1 MKDKEVEKLS
11 EPLREQQVTHLMLV
25 KLKHGISL
33 SSIAMGDDLY
43 EFFQV
48 MADTQPIVLEIMQDV
63 INSRRRK
70 AKPKAFH
77 LLN

>member
-11 EPLREQQVTHLMLV
+11 EPLREQQVTHLLLV
-25 KLKHGISL
+25 KLKKGISL
-33 SSIAMGDDLY
+33 SSIATGDDLF

-48 MADTQPIVLEIMQDV
+48 LAETRPITLEIMQDV
-63 INSRRRK
+63 IDSRK
-70 AKPKAFH
+70 KKVKPNKQL

>member
-1 MKDKEVEKLS
+1 MKVKEVEKLS
-11 EPLREQQVTHLMLV
+11 EPLREQHVTHLLLV

-33 SSIAMGDDLY
+33 SSIATGDDLY

-48 MADTQPIVLEIMQDV
+48 MADANPVTLEIMQDV
-63 INSRRRK
+63 IESRKRK
-70 AKPKAFH
+70 EKPETKH